1 MGTLIVPNPTFFL
14 SVDTEADDQWSV
26 EGRRRLSLQN
36 VHCLP
41 RLQTL
46 CERYAVRPTYL
57 VTHEMATTAES
68 SDVLVQ
74 LRETGQCEI
83 GAHLHPWSSPPFRD
97 EDLRGSYPCQLP
109 DALLERQLIELTEAI
124 ENHLGVRPTS
134 YRAGRYG
141 LDGRILQHLESL
153 GYLVDSSVDPLF
165 NERRLGGPSF
175 AGAPIIPYYPDTQ
188 EVCRPGGSAVLE
200 IPLSAE
206 TLPRMPKFIE
216 TSYVSL
222 SPRRRGALKRL
233 GLRPAYLRPSY
244 SPTSDAIALADGLVA
259 RGVPTLNMMFHSSE
273 LLPGGSPYNVEAGDV
288 ERFYGSLE
296 QIIEHIVTDLNA
308 IPLTY
313 SEFGAQQRSLC

>member
-1 MGTLIVPNPTFFL
+1 MPNPTFFL

-26 EGRRRLSLQN
+26 EGRRRLSVQN

-165 NERRLGGPSF
+165 KERRLGGPSF
-175 AGAPIIPYYPDTQ
+175 AGAPIFPTTRTPKKSVVQVARPCSRYL
-188 EVCRPGGSAVLE
+188 CR
-200 IPLSAE
+200 
-206 TLPRMPKFIE
+206 
-216 TSYVSL
+216 
-222 SPRRRGALKRL
+222 LKRS
-233 GLRPAYLRPSY
+233 RECQ
-244 SPTSDAIALADGLVA
+244 
-259 RGVPTLNMMFHSSE
+259 N
-273 LLPGGSPYNVEAGDV
+273 LLKHLMCRYRHGGAG
-288 ERFYGSLE
+288 R
-296 QIIEHIVTDLNA
+296 
-308 IPLTY
+308 
-313 SEFGAQQRSLC
+313 